1 MVSVSISI
9 YLLLLLFLLLL
20 SVVRLCFFSHSFA
33 AVSSPLL
40 IFMYGYFRIC
50 FIGHVHDCLDA
61 ACAWPCSRSPHCA
74 QPNAGKLLSL
84 PVYCNVL
91 FICFLVCFLP
101 AQLFGLCC
109 FTYSSLSLSPSRSLT
124 LCLLLIYLQ
133 VNKAHEFH
141 NLHQNFVNILPQIK
155 SNCNCC
161 AWQGRRTLRMLN
173 AYKINKRFCGFWP
186 QGQAGRQTNGQM
198 SGQNNRQADRETDGQ
213 TERQTG
219 RQADSICGWSVTSR
233 NWQAIYRFIFA
244 HCQITSTDYFITKA

>member
-1 MVSVSISI
+1 MPTVVYATLPASLCRVICLEFCDFHSYKSHFIQSFLFACRVCFCFSFSFCSTIFSFFCLVSVSISI
-9 YLLLLLFLLLL
+9 HLLLLFLFLLLL
-20 SVVRLCFFSHSFA
+20 SAVRLCFFSHSFA

-109 FTYSSLSLSPSRSLT
+109 FTYSSLSLSSLSLSRSRSL
-124 LCLLLIYLQ
+124 LAFDL
-133 VNKAHEFH
+133 F
-141 NLHQNFVNILPQIK
+141 
-155 SNCNCC
+155 
-161 AWQGRRTLRMLN
+161 
-173 AYKINKRFCGFWP
+173 
-186 QGQAGRQTNGQM
+186 AG
-198 SGQNNRQADRETDGQ
+198 
-213 TERQTG
+213 
-219 RQADSICGWSVTSR
+219 
-233 NWQAIYRFIFA
+233 
-244 HCQITSTDYFITKA
+244 K